1 MSNRLT
7 IAGLRKNFGS
17 VVAVDGLSLA
27 IEDGEL
33 MVLVGP
39 TGCGKS
45 TLLRLI
51 AGLDRPEAGHVYLD
65 GERVN
70 DLPVGRRGIQLVF
83 QSYALWPH
91 MPVFSKN
98 RWSNLSFAPKLRRWL
113 PEAIARRIHDV
124 MGRVGIDESLAERHP
139 NQLSSGQQ
147 QKVAI
152 GRAIAL
158 PPRVFLLDEPMAN
171 IDPVSKRQV
180 RGELRR
186 VHDELGATT
195 LLVTH
200 DLNDASLLAD
210 RIAIMREGKIVQVD
224 TLENLLRSPAD
235 PFVADFFASF
245 DFGRPRFRESAG
257 QPEGRSGE

>member
-1 MSNRLT
+1 VSNQLT
-7 IAGLRKNFGS
+7 ISGLKKSFGE

-27 IEDGEL
+27 LEAGEL

-51 AGLDRPEAGHVYLD
+51 AGLERPGAGHIYLG
-65 GERVN
+65 GERIN
-70 DLPVGRRGIQLVF
+70 DLPVGQRGIQLVF

-91 MPVFSKN
+91 MPVFSLR
-98 RWSNLSFAPKLRRWL
+98 RWSNIGFGPRVRRWL
-113 PEAIARRIHDV
+113 PEKILDRVREV
-124 MGRVGIDESLAERHP
+124 MGRVGIEESLAERHP

-147 QKVAI
+147 QKVAV
-152 GRAIAL
+152 GRAIAV

-171 IDPVSKRQV
+171 IDPVSKRKV

-186 VHDELGATT
+186 VHDEMGATT

-210 RIAIMREGKIVQVD
+210 RIAVMRDGRILQVD
-224 TLENLLRSPAD
+224 TLENILRAPAD
-235 PFVADFFASF
+235 AFVADFFASF
-245 DFGRPRFRESAG
+245 DFGRPRFRKKAAP
-257 QPEGRSGE
+257 PEG

>member
-1 MSNRLT
+1 MPNQLT
-7 IAGLRKNFGS
+7 ISGLKKSFGE
-17 VVAVDGLSLA
+17 VAAVDGLSLA
-27 IEDGEL
+27 LEAGEL

-51 AGLDRPEAGHVYLD
+51 AGLERPGAGHIYLG
-65 GERVN
+65 GERIN

-91 MPVFSKN
+91 MPVFSMR
-98 RWSNLSFAPKLRRWL
+98 RWSNIGFGPRLRRWL
-113 PEAIARRIHDV
+113 SEKILNRVREV

-147 QKVAI
+147 QKVAV
-152 GRAIAL
+152 GRAVAV

-180 RGELRR
+180 RGELLR
-186 VHDELGATT
+186 VHEEIGSTT

-200 DLNDASLLAD
+200 DLNDASILAD
-210 RIAIMREGKIVQVD
+210 RIAVMRDGRILQVD
-224 TLENLLRSPAD
+224 TLENILRAPAD
-235 PFVADFFASF
+235 PFVEDFFSSF
-245 DFGRPRFRESAG
+245 DFERFKLRRGGGKAE
-257 QPEGRSGE
+257 